1 MDVRKAGQEDLPEIM
16 EIFAGARRFMVEHGN
31 PDQWASRNWP
41 PEELIRENISDGSLY
56 VLAGDEQDP
65 ADIAAVFCMEY
76 GEHAEPCYDEIE
88 GSWLDD
94 SPYAVI
100 HHIASSAQGR
110 GAGRRCLDW
119 AYEKYGHVRLDT
131 HEDNKVMQALVTKNG
146 FSYRGIV
153 YIGDGKLKRLAY
165 EKC

>member
-1 MDVRKAGQEDLPEIM
+1 MEIRKAALADVAEIM
-16 EIFAGARRFMVEHGN
+16 EIYAGARRFMVENGN

-119 AYEKYGHVRLDT
+119 AYENTVMSDSILMRTTKLCRLSSPRT
-131 HEDNKVMQALVTKNG
+131 GLVTAELSISETGN
-146 FSYRGIV
+146 
-153 YIGDGKLKRLAY
+153 
-165 EKC
+165 